1 MRNEI
6 GKMKMV
12 NTSRRK
18 VLIRT
23 DANPVIAGGHVMRC
37 LSVADALAGLGADV
51 SFVLSD
57 LSLIHI

>member
-23 DANPVIAGGHVMRC
+23 DANAVIAGGHVMRC

-57 LSLIHI
+57 GNW